1 MNYPFAN
8 ADWFSQALPR
18 TSLYRR
24 VRAGL
29 LTLGHLR
36 TAEALN
42 LPVVTGGNA
51 LAMHWGLLISI
62 SQSDWRKAR
71 LRASKCGLL
80 WLLRRDYNAPRNYAE
95 LKACFDWWKSQN
107 YFPTRIKEASEQS
120 TPPAINRASTTIE
133 RLALSVAQVDGW
145 QAVSGFNSVW
155 DIPMVTATHLLVA
168 KAEMDGASHIPYDL
182 IKEALSNGK
191 IAVGT

>member
-42 LPVVTGGNA
+42 LPVLTGGSA
-51 LAMHWGLLISI
+51 TAMHWGLLISI
-62 SQSDWRKAR
+62 SQMDWRKAR
-71 LRASKCGLL
+71 LRASKCNLL

-95 LKACFDWWKSQN
+95 LKACFEWWKSQN
-107 YFPTRIKEASEQS
+107 YFPTRIKEANEQ
-120 TPPAINRASTTIE
+120 TAPKTFNRASTTIE
-133 RLALSVAQVDGW
+133 RLALSVANVDGW
-145 QAVSGFNSVW
+145 QTVTDCDSVW
-155 DIPMVTATHLLVA
+155 DIPMITATHLLVA
-168 KAEMDGASHIPYDL
+168 KAEMEGASHIPYDL
-182 IKEALSNGK
+182 IKEALGDGK
-191 IAVGT
+191 NTHGA